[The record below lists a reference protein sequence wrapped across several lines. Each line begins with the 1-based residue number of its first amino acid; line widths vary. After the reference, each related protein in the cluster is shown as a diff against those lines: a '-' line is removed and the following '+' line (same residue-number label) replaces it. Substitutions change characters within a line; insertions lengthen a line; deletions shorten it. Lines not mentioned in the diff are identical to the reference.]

1 MPQRKLHRA
10 LEAART
16 SKTHI
21 VFVCR
26 NYVMSSFIFSELFYG
41 IRVKNRWTVKTR
53 TAFSL
58 TKPIWILGKCFKH
71 RSEEDV
77 DERLPGLDMVKS
89 QAMELF
95 KREFSSRIWLTYRR
109 EFPQL
114 AGSSY
119 TTDCGWGCM
128 LRSGQMMLAQALVQ
142 HFLGR
147 DWNYYSEQTVQEQRY
162 HHEIVRWFGDQPDD
176 MSPFSLHRLVEIG
189 KSSGKKAGDW
199 YGPASVAHIFKEA
212 MDQAMDLNPLLEQ
225 VCVYVAQDCTIY
237 KADVIN
243 LCKRKRPGS
252 LQPVFSDHSSPS
264 TPQSPPVSP
273 LRSSTHQLPV
283 GPHLP
288 AVIDTLSSSAVVRDT
303 GSGPPAVEQEKG
315 PKLSP
320 PRRVQQSCQTD
331 FESISELNGHPVA
344 AVLPSGT
351 RPTNANQAHSSTEP
365 SLARPRKLP
374 TVGSPPSVAPKP
386 KTAHQSRWKGNSPKA
401 QEPPSRSQV
410 EAVKNCIEL
419 DDVTHHSN
427 GKPART
433 SLVAE
438 SGKPQKGDD
447 ASSTWCAS
455 VILVPVRLGGDEVNP
470 IYISSVQA
478 LFTLDC
484 CIGIIGGKPKHS
496 LYFVGYQEEKLIHLD
511 PHYCQPV
518 VDMKSREF
526 SLSSFHCMSP
536 RKMAINK
543 MDPSCTIG
551 FYLRT
556 EEDFNQFCEIVPDIV
571 QNSTTR
577 QCSSDYPMFILRE
590 GSCHDWNSQH
600 QTDPEKPE
608 RYLRVRHFNQNG
620 QLIAPVRETD
630 DFVFLDS

>member
-1 MPQRKLHRA
+1 M
-10 LEAART
+10 
-16 SKTHI
+16 KTKI
-21 VFVCR
+21 LSMWNNVR
-26 NYVMSSFIFSELFYG
+26 YG
-41 IRVKNRWTVKTR
+41 WTVKTR

-58 TKPIWILGKCFKH
+58 AKPIYILGKCFQH
-71 RSEEDV
+71 SIEDAE
-77 DERLPGLDMVKS
+77 ERLPGLDAVKS
-89 QAMELF
+89 PAMELF

-147 DWNYYSEQTVQEQRY
+147 DWNYYNEQTKEEQRY

-237 KADVIN
+237 KADVIK

-252 LQPVFSDHSSPS
+252 LQPVYSDHSLPVAPPS
-264 TPQSPPVSP
+264 TVSPP
-273 LRSSTHQLPV
+273 LSSTHQQPSEPYPEAV
-283 GPHLP
+283 G
-288 AVIDTLSSSAVVRDT
+288 TSS
-303 GSGPPAVEQEKG
+303 
-315 PKLSP
+315 LSP
-320 PRRVQQSCQTD
+320 VVHTPGLDSSDVNRADEKEPTSMRQSTIQQSSQTD
-331 FESISELNGHPVA
+331 FSSSSELNG
-344 AVLPSGT
+344 
-351 RPTNANQAHSSTEP
+351 SSTPAMHPPSVFTTNSHQADITPEP
-365 SLARPRKLP
+365 SLARPKK
-374 TVGSPPSVAPKP
+374 SHPPPVAAKP
-386 KTAHQSRWKGNSPKA
+386 KTVHRTHWNGNSPKA
-401 QEPPSRSQV
+401 EEPSPRPETEDTQRRTEPS
-410 EAVKNCIEL
+410 
-419 DDVTHHSN
+419 DVAHQSDGEPVSASSMTQDEKPRNEGDGSSTSDREPVSASSMTQN
-427 GKPART
+427 GKPRN
-433 SLVAE
+433 E
-438 SGKPQKGDD
+438 GDG
-447 ASSTWCAS
+447 SSTWCAV

-470 IYISSVQA
+470 IYVSSVQA

-496 LYFVGYQEEKLIHLD
+496 LYYLGFQEEKLIHLD

-518 VDMKSREF
+518 VDMKTREF

-556 EEDFNQFCEIVPDIV
+556 EEDFNEFCEVVPSIV
-571 QNSTTR
+571 QGPPTANSR
-577 QCSSDYPMFILRE
+577 DYPMFILRD
-590 GSCHDWNSQH
+590 GSCHDWNSH
-600 QTDPEKPE
+600 HATDEEKPE
-608 RYLRVRHFNQNG
+608 RYLRVRHVNQNG
-620 QLIAPVRETD
+620 QLIAPMRETE